1 MLFLFLL
8 VRSHALPVVLA
19 LASRATLSRSA
30 ATLLTYLFIYRRLP
44 LSTCTTTPQLSTS
57 IVRFEREHTAP
68 YVYDGVRYLD
78 VIEVEGGAHAP
89 YAETAGEGGD
99 AGVEIGAANLSPP
112 AAAVASPETRTRR
125 TLEKFD
131 LDFAIAEVRRSTT
144 MSYHECSDLQ
154 HVPIATLCPAL
165 ACASHPR
172 AFARSPLPRDSRL
185 HTPCRLSAQLLG

>member
-1 MLFLFLL
+1 M
-8 VRSHALPVVLA
+8 
-19 LASRATLSRSA
+19 
-30 ATLLTYLFIYRRLP
+30 
-44 LSTCTTTPQLSTS
+44 
-57 IVRFEREHTAP
+57 
-68 YVYDGVRYLD
+68 YDGVRYLD
-78 VIEVEGGAHAP
+78 VIEVEGGAPAP

-144 MSYHECSDLQ
+144 MSYHECSVLQ

-165 ACASHPR
+165 AHPYHATPACTLPA
-172 AFARSPLPRDSRL
+172 AFPRN
-185 HTPCRLSAQLLG
+185 C